1 MGQIKN
7 QIVIKNSIIFKK
19 NKYSNINKQ
28 DIMTNKY
35 NIYHII

>member
-7 QIVIKNSIIFKK
+7 QIVIKNSIIFKR